1 MKKYI
6 LIVFVFATISACKNP
21 NNSDGSEVS
30 KNYEQID
37 ELNWI
42 LGKWTNEFTPE
53 FSQEAWRKKNDST
66 YTAFSFT
73 TVRGDTVFAENMTL
87 QQNGKNLGLT
97 VQTVNSKDI
106 PVTFTRIPSKIGQFV
121 FENKNN
127 DFPQRIIYTHPA
139 ADSLHA
145 WIEGPVE
152 GENQTLHFH
161 FSKKK

>member
-6 LIVFVFATISACKNP
+6 FIVLMFATISACKDP
-21 NNSDGSEVS
+21 KNSDGSEVS

-106 PVTFTRIPSKIGQFV
+106 PVTFTKIPSKKGQFV
-121 FENKNN
+121 FENKTN
-127 DFPQRIIYTHPA
+127 DFPQRIFYTHPA